1 MDGEKMGI
9 KCEEYSQVCVME
21 VQGDFMA
28 DTSVL
33 AKKSLEDQIEQRRIV
48 DFVVDF
54 QKSGFI
60 DSDGLEAL
68 LWMKHRCEDLFGQIK
83 LANLDENCRKILE
96 ITRLEHRF
104 ECHMDLPTA
113 LKTMR

>member
-1 MDGEKMGI
+1 MSV

-21 VQGDFMA
+21 VQGDFLA
-28 DTSVL
+28 DTATI
-33 AKKSLEDQIEQRRIV
+33 AKKSLEDYIDQRRII

-54 QKSGFI
+54 QKSSFI

-68 LWMKHRCEDLFGQIK
+68 LWMKRRSEDLFGRLK
-83 LANLDENCRKILE
+83 LVNLDENCKKILE
-96 ITRLEHRF
+96 ITRLDHRF
-104 ECHMDLPTA
+104 ECQVDLPTA

>member
-1 MDGEKMGI
+1 MPI

-28 DTSVL
+28 ETAVL
-33 AKKSLEDQIEQRRIV
+33 AKKSLEDQIEQRRLV
-48 DFVVDF
+48 DFVIDF
-54 QKSGFI
+54 QKSGFV

-68 LWMKHRCEDLFGQIK
+68 LWMKRRCEDLFGQIK
-83 LANLDENCRKILE
+83 LVNMDENCRKILE

-104 ECHMDLPTA
+104 ECHADLASA

>member
-1 MDGEKMGI
+1 MPV

-21 VQGDFMA
+21 IHGDFTA
-28 DTSVL
+28 EAAGQ
-33 AKKSLEDQIEQRRIV
+33 AKKALDDHVDQRRIV

-54 QKSGFI
+54 QKTPFV

-68 LWMKHRCEDLFGQIK
+68 LWMKRRCEDLFGQFKIV
-83 LANLDENCRKILE
+83 NLDENCRKILE
-96 ITRLEHRF
+96 LTRLDHRF
-104 ECHMDLPTA
+104 ECHGDLPTA